1 LCLPKHMNGRR
12 QAPPLDNIQKGDNY
26 MAELSGLEG
35 LNPRVVEVL
44 KPYCQEMVALHGGD
58 LKSIILY
65 GSATGADFVPKCSN
79 INLMI
84 IVGQVT
90 QAALKKSLKTVA
102 KGRKKSIVA
111 PLFLDDEHIRRSADV
126 FPIEFLDIQ
135 ENHVALYGTDPFAS
149 LEIDKSNVRL
159 QCEHELKGKLIRVRQ
174 GYLERGLL
182 RKDIAA
188 LLVESLTSLVPIF
201 RNMLRLKG
209 QELPKTKREILERT
223 ARVFEVSSGPFLKIL
238 GFKEGTKAPD
248 ATAVDEL
255 LADYLTQLDKLA
267 IAIDEL

>member
-1 LCLPKHMNGRR
+1 
-12 QAPPLDNIQKGDNY
+12 
-26 MAELSGLEG
+26 MAELSGLKG

-44 KPYCQEMVALHGGD
+44 KPYCQEMVALHGAD

-65 GSATGADFVPKCSN
+65 GSATGADFVPKRSN
-79 INLMI
+79 VNLMI

-102 KGRKKSIVA
+102 KGRKKGIVA
-111 PLFLDDEHIRRSADV
+111 PLFLDNEHIRRSADV

-135 ENHVALYGTDPFAS
+135 ENHVLLYGTDPFAS
-149 LEIDKSNVRL
+149 LEIDSGNVRL

-182 RKDIAA
+182 KKDIAS
-188 LLVESLTSLVPIF
+188 LLVESLTSFIPIF

-209 QELPKTKREILERT
+209 QELPKTRREVIDKAAQT
-223 ARVFEVSSGPFLKIL
+223 FEVSSGPFLRIL
-238 GFKEGTKAPD
+238 GFKEGTKLPD
-248 ATAVDEL
+248 AKAVDEIF
-255 LADYLTQLDKLA
+255 ANYLSQLDKLA

>member
-1 LCLPKHMNGRR
+1 
-12 QAPPLDNIQKGDNY
+12 

-35 LNPRVVEVL
+35 LNPRVIEVL
-44 KPYCQEMVALHGGD
+44 NPYCQEIISLHGD
-58 LKSIILY
+58 NLKSIVLY
-65 GSATGADFVPKCSN
+65 GSATGADFVAKRSN
-79 INLMI
+79 VNLMI
-84 IVGQVT
+84 VLSEVT

-102 KGRKKSIVA
+102 KGRKKGIVA
-111 PLFLDDEHIRRSADV
+111 PLLLDEEHIRRSADV

-135 ENHVALYGTDPFAS
+135 ENHVALFGKDPFAS

-182 RKDIAA
+182 KRDITA
-188 LLVESLTSLVPIF
+188 LLVESLTSFIPIF

-209 QELPKTKREILERT
+209 QDLPRTRREVIEKTT
-223 ARVFEVSSGPFLKIL
+223 QVFGVSSSPFLKTL
-238 GFKEGTKAPD
+238 GFKEGVKAPD
-248 ATAVDEL
+248 AKTVDEIF
-255 LADYLTQLDKLA
+255 ADYLTQLDKLA